1 MTETPVAGWT
11 PLHFAA
17 LHAPPTLVSYLLTHA
32 ASPLSKSHRGLTP
45 LDVIT
50 AYEEMPTRA
59 DIAFLLEQAMRERGW
74 YGSEID
80 RRRERKKRRKEMR
93 EQKMRR
99 RRQEWGQIGHV
110 LSLPEEWWGEDHD
123 DTASIESES
132 ESDSDEEKSDEEEEP
147 TPYTPT
153 HDHDSILVFSLS
165 NLPQLLDSLISN
177 VTPILKPLSKRTAPA
192 NGLYYLARF
201 AAVWCDNDW
210 VEEVVIGAV
219 DKIEETVHA
228 KPEDLAHLAFWL
240 FNTTTFLHLLRCDHQ
255 VNAICE
261 ELELFELLEEMI
273 NAVFVFVIRVVE
285 KRIDPLIDTA
295 LLDHSPLASE
305 FDSVKFEDEW
315 NFFRSLT
322 SGRKKTTPAS
332 PPQTKASPSPPVPQ
346 SPTFKSSG
354 NETNGRPA
362 SSSISERSSIIK
374 PFASLRFSR
383 ATASV
388 SSITSITSTT
398 TVPNRD
404 VPTPPPTSNQIP
416 NNPNGPSPA
425 TVTSILTALHT
436 LLSLYGINPALI
448 VQANSQIF
456 YWTSSE
462 LFNRLISRKRYLC
475 RSRAMQVGMN
485 VGVLEEWVARIG
497 LPRGISSHFTPV
509 RQLLSWLQRQ
519 REQDEELPS
528 SSSEEAVND
537 AASRSS
543 DSKTR
548 ERDEMQLLI
557 DNLFDPDHPKSEWTA
572 PKPPEALGE
581 LMNSRY
587 MIPLIFPSD
596 PALIV
601 ASSSSDALHPPA
613 IYTAGMDSA
622 TILPVTPGPAG
633 KSGTGSLAMLRK
645 TDSSQSRS
653 SSRASHTSHASVSSM
668 SSVSRGPMRW
678 TDQGK
683 KIREVDVD
691 LLDLVGGFTQTEWHA
706 FGVRFLNAAPDM
718 TVDVRQSIS
727 GEWHDIPEPE
737 PQEGGQSASLEAA
750 DDDPQTTPSTSRT
763 VNVIPDESPEP
774 SESQEP
780 SDARSLYSFKSGR
793 SHLTP
798 NPTRPTAEKRRSL
811 QWIMDKY
818 DMPENLSRESL
829 GHVGGV
835 SLSCT
840 RHLALSVS
848 RTPSLQRPSV
858 DDVCKMSRLSSTCIS
873 RIAHIKGHLDSSPI
887 RGGATVA
894 NPLILYDIKSKLSG
908 GMGWSAFH
916 FDVIRPPSRMFGRL
930 GKYRLRIFVLN
941 YKQIPYKTI
950 WVSYGDIEP
959 TLKSLGFQSSA
970 ISRTGKEF
978 FTLPVIS
985 DPSPEPGGEPTLV
998 VDSQVIAEY
1007 LDSKYPERPLL
1018 PEGTKALQAMFLKWT
1033 QTNLLP
1039 HFIQLVVPQVT
1050 GILDDPGAEYFNRTR
1065 EKMFGKKLTDICV
1078 GEERTVS
1085 LAALEKELATLDGH
1099 IARNGG
1105 GDFLMGTIPSY
1116 ADILLCSF
1124 FMWAKR
1130 VPTTRDPGFKT
1141 VFEIIKGW
1149 HGGRWERL
1157 QTWSEQFAEEN

>member
-1 MTETPVAGWT
+1 MQSDSIEFISQPDLNPIYPTPQTLVELLDGPALTIEQRRILVAHSLSKAVLFGDIALLTFILRNSLTRNQVDLSVVDDDGLGLVSQAILGFGEESDRDIEREESVRLLISEGADVDTGDSAGWT

-17 LHAPPTLVSYLLTHA
+17 LHAPPTLVSYLLTHG

-93 EQKMRR
+93 EQKGRR
-99 RRQEWGQIGHV
+99 RREEWGQIGHV
-110 LSLPEEWWGEDHD
+110 LSLPDEWWGEDHD
-123 DTASIESES
+123 DAASVESES
-132 ESDSDEEKSDEEEEP
+132 ESGSDDEESDDEEVP

-153 HDHDSILVFSLS
+153 HNHESILVFSLS
-165 NLPQLLDSLISN
+165 NLPQLLDSLIAN
-177 VTPILKPLSKRTAPA
+177 VTPVLKPLSKRTAPA

-201 AAVWCDNDW
+201 AAVWCDHDW
-210 VEEVVIGAV
+210 VEEVIVGAV

-228 KPEDLAHLAFWL
+228 KPEDLAHLSFWL
-240 FNTTTFLHLLRCDHQ
+240 FNTTTFLHLLRCDNQ

-305 FDSVKFEDEW
+305 FDSVKFDDEW
-315 NFFRSLT
+315 SFFRSLT

-332 PPQTKASPSPPVPQ
+332 PPQNKTSSSPSVPQ

-354 NETNGRPA
+354 NETNGRPT
-362 SSSISERSSIIK
+362 SSSLSER
-374 PFASLRFSR
+374 FASLRFSR
-383 ATASV
+383 ASASV
-388 SSITSITSTT
+388 SSLSSITSTAT
-398 TVPNRD
+398 LPNKD
-404 VPTPPPTSNQIP
+404 VPTPPPTSKQPPADP
-416 NNPNGPSPA
+416 NAPSPA

-497 LPRGISSHFTPV
+497 LPRGVSSHFTPV
-509 RQLLSWLQRQ
+509 RQLLSWLQCLSSITDFAALVDTIQTMKSLNPLQMRRAVKDYRFEVNEGRMTDECSQYLAQLQKDWERQRIKLGVEMARKERQ
-519 REQDEELPS
+519 REQDDELPS

-537 AASRSS
+537 TASRSS

-548 ERDEMQLLI
+548 ERDEMQRLI
-557 DNLFDPDHPKSEWTA
+557 DNLFDPEHPKSEWTA

-596 PALIV
+596 PALII
-601 ASSSSDALHPPA
+601 ASPSRDALHPPA

-622 TILPVTPGPAG
+622 TILPVTPVPAG
-633 KSGTGSLAMLRK
+633 KSGAGSLAMLRK
-645 TDSSQSRS
+645 NDSSQSGT

-678 TDQGK
+678 RDQSK
-683 KIREVDVD
+683 QVREVDID
-691 LLDLVGGFTQTEWHA
+691 LLDMVGGMTQTEWHA

-737 PQEGGQSASLEAA
+737 PQEGEQAASPEAA
-750 DDDPQTTPSTSRT
+750 DEDPQTTPITSRT
-763 VNVIPDESPEP
+763 VDVIPDDSPEP
-774 SESQEP
+774 SESQQP
-780 SDARSLYSFKSGR
+780 SDARSIYSFKSAR

-798 NPTRPTAEKRRSL
+798 NLPRPTAEKRRSV
-811 QWIMDKY
+811 
-818 DMPENLSRESL
+818 R
-829 GHVGGV
+829 
-835 SLSCT
+835 
-840 RHLALSVS
+840 LARRS
-848 RTPSLQRPSV
+848 
-858 DDVCKMSRLSSTCIS
+858 
-873 RIAHIKGHLDSSPI
+873 
-887 RGGATVA
+887 
-894 NPLILYDIKSKLSG
+894 SG
-908 GMGWSAFH
+908 GETAVPLFEYQGTPTSDH
-916 FDVIRPPSRMFGRL
+916 PVPS
-930 GKYRLRIFVLN
+930 
-941 YKQIPYKTI
+941 
-950 WVSYGDIEP
+950 
-959 TLKSLGFQSSA
+959 
-970 ISRTGKEF
+970 
-978 FTLPVIS
+978 
-985 DPSPEPGGEPTLV
+985 
-998 VDSQVIAEY
+998 
-1007 LDSKYPERPLL
+1007 
-1018 PEGTKALQAMFLKWT
+1018 
-1033 QTNLLP
+1033 
-1039 HFIQLVVPQVT
+1039 
-1050 GILDDPGAEYFNRTR
+1050 
-1065 EKMFGKKLTDICV
+1065 
-1078 GEERTVS
+1078 
-1085 LAALEKELATLDGH
+1085 
-1099 IARNGG
+1099 
-1105 GDFLMGTIPSY
+1105 
-1116 ADILLCSF
+1116 
-1124 FMWAKR
+1124 
-1130 VPTTRDPGFKT
+1130 
-1141 VFEIIKGW
+1141 
-1149 HGGRWERL
+1149 
-1157 QTWSEQFAEEN
+1157 FA

>member
-1 MTETPVAGWT
+1 MQSDSIDFISQPDLYPIYPTPQTLVELLDGPALTVEQRRILVAHSLSKAVLFGDIALLTFILRNSLTTNHVDLSVVDDDGLGLVSQAILGFGEESDRDIEREESIRLLISEGADISIGDSAGWT

-398 TVPNRD
+398 IVPNRD

-509 RQLLSWLQRQ
+509 RQLLSWLQCLSSITDFAALIDTIQTMKGLNPLQMRRAVKDYRFEVNEGRMTDECGQYLAQLQKDWERQRIKLGVEIARKERQ

-633 KSGTGSLAMLRK
+633 KSGAGSLAMLRK

-798 NPTRPTAEKRRSL
+798 NPTRPTAEKRRSV
-811 QWIMDKY
+811 
-818 DMPENLSRESL
+818 R
-829 GHVGGV
+829 
-835 SLSCT
+835 
-840 RHLALSVS
+840 LARRS
-848 RTPSLQRPSV
+848 
-858 DDVCKMSRLSSTCIS
+858 
-873 RIAHIKGHLDSSPI
+873 
-887 RGGATVA
+887 
-894 NPLILYDIKSKLSG
+894 SG
-908 GMGWSAFH
+908 GDTAMPLFEYQTPTGDH
-916 FDVIRPPSRMFGRL
+916 PVPS
-930 GKYRLRIFVLN
+930 
-941 YKQIPYKTI
+941 
-950 WVSYGDIEP
+950 
-959 TLKSLGFQSSA
+959 
-970 ISRTGKEF
+970 
-978 FTLPVIS
+978 
-985 DPSPEPGGEPTLV
+985 
-998 VDSQVIAEY
+998 
-1007 LDSKYPERPLL
+1007 
-1018 PEGTKALQAMFLKWT
+1018 
-1033 QTNLLP
+1033 
-1039 HFIQLVVPQVT
+1039 
-1050 GILDDPGAEYFNRTR
+1050 
-1065 EKMFGKKLTDICV
+1065 
-1078 GEERTVS
+1078 
-1085 LAALEKELATLDGH
+1085 
-1099 IARNGG
+1099 
-1105 GDFLMGTIPSY
+1105 
-1116 ADILLCSF
+1116 
-1124 FMWAKR
+1124 
-1130 VPTTRDPGFKT
+1130 
-1141 VFEIIKGW
+1141 
-1149 HGGRWERL
+1149 
-1157 QTWSEQFAEEN
+1157 FA